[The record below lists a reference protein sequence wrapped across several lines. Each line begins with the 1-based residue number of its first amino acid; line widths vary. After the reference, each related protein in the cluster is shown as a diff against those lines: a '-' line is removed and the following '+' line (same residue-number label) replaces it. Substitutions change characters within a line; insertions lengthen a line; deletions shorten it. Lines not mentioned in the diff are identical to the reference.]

1 MVVDD
6 IEDDFNSVGV
16 QSGNQFSEF
25 FNRRLRLRGITKVR
39 TKKTEGHITPVVVFL
54 WIKLVNWHQL
64 DNGHPEINKV
74 RNLLDNSGESSSTFG
89 GYAPARPSR
98 KSPHMHFVHDL
109 IPVLTGL

>member
-25 FNRRLRLRGITKVR
+25 FNRRNRMRGITKVR

-54 WIKLVNWHQL
+54 WIKLGNGHQL
-64 DNGHPEINKV
+64 DNCLPEINKV
-74 RNLLDNSGESSSTFG
+74 QDLLDKSRESSSTFA
-89 GYAPARPSR
+89 GYAKAGTSG
-98 KSPHMHFVHDL
+98 KAPHMHFVND
-109 IPVLTGL
+109 

>member
-54 WIKLVNWHQL
+54 WIKLVNRHQL
-64 DNGHPEINKV
+64 DNGHPEINKL
-74 RNLLDNSGESSSTFG
+74 RDLLANSGQTSSTF
-89 GYAPARPSR
+89 AASATPRTIAT
-98 KSPHMHFVHDL
+98 SP
-109 IPVLTGL
+109 PT